1 MGKMVVMVVV
11 IQNEKKCIFSTCY
24 DRVLDRRSSAD
35 FITFLVLKNKSAL
48 LLLSSTLVLK

>member
-35 FITFLVLKNKSAL
+35 FITFLVSKNKSAL